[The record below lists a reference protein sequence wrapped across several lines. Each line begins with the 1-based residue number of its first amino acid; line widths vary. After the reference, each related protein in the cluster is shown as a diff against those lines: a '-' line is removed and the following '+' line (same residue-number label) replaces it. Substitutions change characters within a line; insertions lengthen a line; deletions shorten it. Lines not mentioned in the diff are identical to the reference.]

1 MKKLFN
7 LIILVFFFSFST
19 AFAQTSADVEKN
31 IKKTLGVLLPDET
44 VNRVSDTPFNNLY
57 EVQIGP
63 NVIYM
68 SGDGRYILKGDL
80 MDMQKRVNLT
90 ENERSEARKEI
101 FAGLSKDEFI
111 EFSPKNPQH
120 TIYVFTDIDC
130 AFCRKL
136 HRDVPTLNKKGI
148 AVRYLAFPRTGM
160 GSRTANVMEAV
171 WCSDDRKQA
180 LTDAKN
186 GKRVVSKQCPNPVER
201 EYLMGQQFG
210 VRGTPAIYTEDGQEL
225 SGYVA
230 PDELYKIVNK

>member
-1 MKKLFN
+1 MKKLLF
-7 LIILVFFFSFST
+7 LMILFSGFLFTS
-19 AFAQTSADVEKN
+19 AFAQTNSEIENN
-31 IKKTLGVLLPDET
+31 IRKTLSVLLPDET
-44 VNRVSDTPFNNLY
+44 VNRISETPFKDLY

-68 SGDGRYILKGDL
+68 SGDGRYVLKGDL
-80 MDMQKRVNLT
+80 LDMQKRVNLT
-90 ENERSEARKEI
+90 ENERSQARKEI

-136 HRDVPTLNKKGI
+136 HRDVPTLNEKGI
-148 AVRYLAFPRTGM
+148 SVRYLAYPRTGM
-160 GSRTANVMEAV
+160 GSPTANTMEAV

-186 GKRVVSKQCPNPVER
+186 GKRIVSKQCPNPVEK
-201 EYLMGQQFG
+201 EYLMGQEFG
-210 VRGTPAIYTEDGQEL
+210 VRGTPAIYTEDGKEL
-225 SGYVA
+225 SGYVP
-230 PDELYKIVNK
+230 PDQLYKIVNK